1 MNKRL
6 KLYNVNLKYIRNLHN
21 IDNHIPSISPQLEKQ
36 NRPFLGVIVMVN
48 GSKYCIPLSSNSN
61 KKIKISI
68 LCEKILRSV
77 KYGIKK
83 EKL

>member
-61 KKIKISI
+61 KKNKNFDSMRENITLLYVPKS
-68 LCEKILRSV
+68 
-77 KYGIKK
+77 
-83 EKL
+83 